1 MAQGFAAVLLNV
13 IGYIPSASSEIT
25 TQADGVQKKIW
36 IIFSLIPAVIGMLS
50 VIPLAFYNIV
60 DKERNNMFEELKESR
75 KNII

>member
-13 IGYIPSASSEIT
+13 IGYVPLASSEIT

-36 IIFSLIPAVIGMLS
+36 IIFSLIPAVIGILS
-50 VIPLAFYNIV
+50 VIPLAFYSIV
-60 DKERNNMFEELKESR
+60 DKERNDMFEELKESR